1 MNKVY
6 VVNHTMQNLDTA
18 KKFGQLK
25 YITEGNIPLFKTDLM
40 IHNLKEAL
48 IHFKENDYLLIVG
61 PAWLSIIAASM
72 LFSKYSRLKFL
83 IFDAKLQRYIVRHL
97 DIDAYKLL

>member
-25 YITEGNIPLFKTDLM
+25 YITEGNVPLFKTELM
-40 IHNLKEAL
+40 IHTLKE
-48 IHFKENDYLLIVG
+48 
-61 PAWLSIIAASM
+61 
-72 LFSKYSRLKFL
+72 
-83 IFDAKLQRYIVRHL
+83 
-97 DIDAYKLL
+97 